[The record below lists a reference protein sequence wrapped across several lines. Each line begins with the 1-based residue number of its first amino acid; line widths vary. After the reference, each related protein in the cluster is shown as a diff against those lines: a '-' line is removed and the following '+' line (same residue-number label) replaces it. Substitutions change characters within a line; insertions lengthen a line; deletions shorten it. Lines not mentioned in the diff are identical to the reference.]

1 MVAIIHYINEL
12 MSNNHEEKML
22 PLFLFRKSDDAN
34 KEVKAK
40 VCESNPTKPKRPFCN
55 EIEEAMSGGTNKVN
69 MLYSW

>member
-1 MVAIIHYINEL
+1 
-12 MSNNHEEKML
+12 ML

-34 KEVKAK
+34 KEMKAK
-40 VCESNPTKPKRPFCN
+40 VCESNSTKPKRPFCN